1 MAVPG
6 ILVIIVPPRRELSEL
21 ARSGTRAGAL
31 LVAMGFTRGWR
42 AVVLVMLGLV
52 ASQAT
57 GHGVA
62 ASDYAQALKEAET
75 GRADTELLQIFR
87 MGYEDIKDG

>member
-1 MAVPG
+1 M
-6 ILVIIVPPRRELSEL
+6 
-21 ARSGTRAGAL
+21 
-31 LVAMGFTRGWR
+31 
-42 AVVLVMLGLV
+42 VLVMLGLV

-62 ASDYAQALKEAET
+62 ASDYARALKEAET

>member
-1 MAVPG
+1 
-6 ILVIIVPPRRELSEL
+6 
-21 ARSGTRAGAL
+21 
-31 LVAMGFTRGWR
+31 MGFTRGWR
-42 AVVLVMLGLV
+42 AVVLVMLGLA

-57 GHGVA
+57 GYGVA

>member
-1 MAVPG
+1 MTVAVAPENG
-6 ILVIIVPPRRELSEL
+6 GSCFH
-21 ARSGTRAGAL
+21 SGTARAL
-31 LVAMGFTRGWR
+31 SVDMRLTRGWR

>member
-1 MAVPG
+1 MEVPG

>member
-1 MAVPG
+1 M
-6 ILVIIVPPRRELSEL
+6 IINIVPPRRELSEL

>member
-1 MAVPG
+1 MEVPAS
-6 ILVIIVPPRRELSEL
+6 LVIIVPPRRELSEL

>member
-1 MAVPG
+1 M
-6 ILVIIVPPRRELSEL
+6 
-21 ARSGTRAGAL
+21 
-31 LVAMGFTRGWR
+31 
-42 AVVLVMLGLV
+42 VLVMLGLV

-57 GHGVA
+57 GYGVA